1 MKTRIQFDF
10 TDEQLAL
17 LDGLVQRMRAAS
29 RAEVVRRA
37 LHLMDLAQSGELE
50 TVGVDKIIRKTVLI

>member
-10 TDEQLAL
+10 TDEQLGR
-17 LDGLVQRMRAAS
+17 LDGLVQKMGASS

-37 LHLMDLAQSGELE
+37 LHLMELAQSGELE
-50 TVGVDKIIRKTVLI
+50 TVGVDKIIRKAVFF

>member
-10 TDEQLAL
+10 TDEQLAR
-17 LDGLVQRMRAAS
+17 LDGLVQRMGAAS

-37 LHLMDLAQSGELE
+37 LHLMDVAQSGELE
-50 TVGVDKIIRKTVLI
+50 TVGVDKIIRKTVLF